1 MMQTVFSQFNELHK
15 SQEEHYYTVTDKCNY
30 VNTICNEVNNQAI
43 NSSNM
48 NVKMRNDLKDHIQ
61 SDIKKIE
68 NNVLVR
74 TKQVTFVYFL
84 YK

>member
-1 MMQTVFSQFNELHK
+1 MQSVFSQFNELRK
-15 SQEEHYYTVTDKCNY
+15 IQEEHYSTVTDKCNY

-68 NNVLVR
+68 NNVIVG
-74 TKQVTFVYFL
+74 TKRVIFVYFL